1 MLRFGADKGCAAGH
15 KRRML
20 IFLQPKLA
28 FLATP
33 KTGTTAV
40 ELALKP
46 HAEIIFA
53 RNRKHTPA
61 KRFRRKVVPFVQ
73 STFGVRIEGVAVMRD
88 PVDQIK
94 SWFRYRNSDR
104 LEGSDLSTEGLS
116 FEQFVMEVIDDDPPP
131 RAQIGS
137 QFAFLTDGDGAV
149 MVDHVFAYES
159 QPAFRAFLADRLGQ
173 KVKLKDKNV
182 SPKVRTDLSG
192 QAERQLRAARSDE
205 FALYD
210 QIIAAQGHLQ
220 VTQD

>member
-1 MLRFGADKGCAAGH
+1 
-15 KRRML
+15 ML
-20 IFLQPKLA
+20 IFLPSKLA

-61 KRFRRKVVPFVQ
+61 RRFRRKVVPFVEN
-73 STFGVRIEGVAVMRD
+73 TFGMRIEGVAVMRD

-94 SWFRYRNSDR
+94 SWFRYRSSER
-104 LEGSDLSTEGLS
+104 LDGSELSTDGLS

-137 QFAFLTDGDGAV
+137 QFAFLTDGQGEV
-149 MVDHVFAYES
+149 LVDHVFAYAH
-159 QPAFRAFLADRLGQ
+159 QPAFRDFLSDRLGQ
-173 KVKLKDKNV
+173 KIKLKAKNV
-182 SPKVRTDLSG
+182 SPSVRTDLSG
-192 QAERQLRAARSDE
+192 QATRRLQAAREGE
-205 FALYD
+205 FALYERLMAADGYLHSD
-210 QIIAAQGHLQ
+210 Q
-220 VTQD
+220 V